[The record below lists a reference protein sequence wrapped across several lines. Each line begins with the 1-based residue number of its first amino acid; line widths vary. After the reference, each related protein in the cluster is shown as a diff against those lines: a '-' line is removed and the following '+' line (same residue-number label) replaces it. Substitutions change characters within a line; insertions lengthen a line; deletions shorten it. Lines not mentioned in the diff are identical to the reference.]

1 MTSQPIPTILGLR
14 ILPPVAFGRLGSSD
28 TPMDNY
34 SVQPDPNDPLGYR
47 HLQGEETFVVD
58 PVNGGITKSHVPT
71 RLQLR
76 DDGKI
81 RPVAPFLEVWAITAP
96 DRMEPLTL
104 TMLTAAGLTAQ
115 SVSWTVQVKNSK
127 VFRRTAD
134 PKDDIQ
140 ALATPT
146 PFTDHALHD
155 LRGTAGNLTPNS
167 VIPLGSVRYIR
178 PTAEFPQIRLRF
190 TPGKG
195 GVYGPAGVEDES
207 VPPANRVY
215 ALPKGKGWYGWT
227 NRDANGKQKTPET
240 LGPTLYAIEAPAP
253 VWINQG
259 DIVSRGYLDDTC
271 DGIVTVSLTVG
282 KVTHTA
288 TARIASAPH
297 NFVLDAGFPRTLG
310 DDLEQALLGPVVDPT
325 EPHEV
330 TMQRTEEIMRR
341 AFETVRFMNVPVLN
355 NNLVKGRPNLADNM
369 PVNDAIDARRPS
381 EPAMATENTD
391 TLAVTRLHQQVLTTM
406 KASIPSWFLRLLRQ
420 PEEIG
425 DLTPLGRRKMPALM
439 SGAEG
444 RYMTLTRR
452 QISLFRKASES
463 ALFRPDGTKDVK

>member
-1 MTSQPIPTILGLR
+1 MTSQPTTILGLR
-14 ILPPVAFGRLGSSD
+14 ILPPIAFGRLGSSD
-28 TPMDNY
+28 APMDNY
-34 SVQPDPNDPLGYR
+34 SVQNDPNDPLGYR
-47 HLQGEETFVVD
+47 HLAGEETFLVD
-58 PVNGGITKSHVPT
+58 PASGNIVRSYVPDT
-71 RLQLR
+71 LRLR
-76 DDGKI
+76 DGGKI
-81 RPVAPFLEVWAITAP
+81 RPVSPFLEVWAITAA
-96 DRMEPLTL
+96 DRMEPLTISL
-104 TMLTAAGLTAQ
+104 LTANGLTPQ
-115 SVSWTVQVKNSK
+115 SVVWTIQVKNSK

-134 PKDDIQ
+134 PKDDVV
-140 ALATPT
+140 AAPK
-146 PFTDHALHD
+146 PFSDHANYE
-155 LRGTAGNLTPNS
+155 LRGTAANFTPNS
-167 VIPLGSVRYIR
+167 AISLGWVRYIR
-178 PTAEFPQIRLRF
+178 PTTDFPQIRLRF

-195 GVYGPAGVEDES
+195 GVYGPAGQNDPS
-207 VPPANRVY
+207 VPPANRIY
-215 ALPKGKGWYGWT
+215 APAKGVGWYGWR

-240 LGPTLYAIEAPAP
+240 LGPTLYAIEPPAP

-259 DIVSRGYLDDTC
+259 DVVSRGYLDDTC
-271 DGIVTVSLTVG
+271 DGIVTVGIAG
-282 KVTHTA
+282 KPTLTA

-297 NFVLDAGFPRTLG
+297 NFVLDAGFPRTLA
-310 DDLEQALLGPVVDPT
+310 DDLEQALLGPNVDPN

-330 TMQRTEEIMRR
+330 TLQRTEEIMRR

-381 EPAMATENTD
+381 QPAVATENTD

-406 KASIPSWFLRLLRQ
+406 RASVPSWFLRLLRQ

-452 QISLFRKASES
+452 QISFFRKAAES
-463 ALFRPDGTKDVK
+463 ALFRPDGSKDVK